1 LERSLERGRRSPA
14 GTPSANANHPPARIA
29 AGGTP
34 IGQPSG
40 REIEPANDEG
50 KVWGIREEREG
61 GPEGSIQ
68 IGQTHKTHLRF
79 VKQLGREG
87 GEARITIEWE
97 K

>member
-40 REIEPANDEG
+40 REIEPANDDG
-50 KVWGIREEREG
+50 KVWGIREEREEQQKG
-61 GPEGSIQ
+61 GG
-68 IGQTHKTHLRF
+68 
-79 VKQLGREG
+79 GRKV
-87 GEARITIEWE
+87 AFRSDKHT
-97 K
+97 KLTYAL